1 MNGSRHPVQPPLR
14 RGLTAVT
21 TAVLGATLAVAAC
34 GEGRAG
40 ASPDVVRRD
49 SAGVEIV
56 RSEAPAWSEA
66 ERWRVETDDP
76 LLDVGSASG
85 AADQELYQVRGL
97 VRLSDGRW
105 VVANGGTNE
114 LRFYAPDGELV
125 ARAGSQGEGPGE
137 FRRLSGLERLPGD
150 SILAWDGALP
160 RVSVFDSTG
169 NLVRSFRLD
178 DPPADVEGEP
188 ELSVSRVFPVGVFR
202 EGSLLARGLD
212 LPMGENP
219 SSGLTTPTRA
229 YFLYD
234 RDGGYRNLIATYPG
248 AERWMRVTE
257 STIEIRTLPFTVNPL
272 QVVAG
277 DRWYFGGG
285 DRYEISVR
293 TSDSA
298 PARLIRRRHE
308 TRDVSEADEE
318 TYITERLNGVD
329 DPDARDELR
338 RSLQEQ
344 PFPSTFPAYA
354 NLTVSRDG
362 HLWIQSYRRPG
373 ESPPPWS
380 VFALDGRWLG
390 DVQLPEDFDPMWID
404 DEVVAGVW
412 EDELEVEHLRAYRL
426 VKP

>member
-1 MNGSRHPVQPPLR
+1 MKASRLHLR
-14 RGLTAVT
+14 RPLDQGLAAVA
-21 TAVLGATLAVAAC
+21 TAVLAPALAVTAC

-40 ASPDVVRRD
+40 ASSDVVRRD
-49 SAGVEIV
+49 SAGIEIV
-56 RSEAPAWSEA
+56 HSEAPAWSEA
-66 ERWRVETDDP
+66 ERWRVETDNP

-85 AADQELYQVRGL
+85 PADQELYQVRGL
-97 VRLSDGRW
+97 ARLSDGRW

-114 LRFYAPDGELV
+114 LRFYSPDGELR
-125 ARAGSQGEGPGE
+125 ARAGSEGEGPGE

-150 SILAWDGALP
+150 TVLAWDGAVP

-178 DPPADVEGEP
+178 DPPADFAKEP
-188 ELSVSRVFPVGVFR
+188 ELSVSRVFPVGAFR

-219 SSGLTTPTRA
+219 SNGLTTPTRA

-234 RDGGYRNLIATYPG
+234 RDGGYRNLLATYPG

-257 STIEIRTLPFTVNPL
+257 STVEIRTLPFTVNPL

-277 DRWYFGGG
+277 DRWYFGGA
-285 DRYEISVR
+285 DRYEIAVHGP
-293 TSDSA
+293 DGA
-298 PARLIRRRHE
+298 LPRLIRRRHE

-318 TYITERLNGVD
+318 AYITDRLEGVD
-329 DPDARDELR
+329 DPDARTELR
-338 RSLQEQ
+338 RSLQEL
-344 PFPSTFPAYA
+344 PFPSTFPAFA
-354 NLTVSRDG
+354 DLAVSRDG
-362 HLWIQSYRRPG
+362 HLWIQGHRKPDDTL
-373 ESPPPWS
+373 PPWS
-380 VFALDGRWLG
+380 VFAPDGRWLG
-390 DVQLPEDFDPMWID
+390 DVDLPEGFDPMWID

-412 EDELEVEHLRAYRL
+412 EDELEVEHLRVYRL